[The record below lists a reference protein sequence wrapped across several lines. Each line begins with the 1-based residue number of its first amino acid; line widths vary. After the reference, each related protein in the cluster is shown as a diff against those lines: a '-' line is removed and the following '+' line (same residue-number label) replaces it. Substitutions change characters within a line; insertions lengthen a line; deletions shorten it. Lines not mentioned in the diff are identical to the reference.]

1 MEKAKYIEK
10 KEEVLF
16 KELDNAH
23 KKLKEI
29 ANWYLLSEYKC
40 NSIDE
45 KNQKLY
51 IQKVNN
57 IYQELRNLLIA
68 TKKHELAKN
77 LKELVV
83 NDESIDSKLESLP
96 DLESLMIKLN
106 I

>member
-10 KEEVLF
+10 KEAILF
-16 KELDNAH
+16 NELDNAH

-29 ANWYLLSEYKC
+29 ANWYLLSDYEC
-40 NSIDE
+40 NFTDE

-57 IYQELRNLLIA
+57 IYHELRNLLMA

-77 LKELVV
+77 LEELIV
-83 NDESIDSKLESLP
+83 NNESIDSKLESLS
-96 DLESLMIKLN
+96 DLENLLIKLKL
-106 I
+106 